1 MTAYPT
7 DDLVPSPFDEK
18 VAPTYDAGSAHMFD
32 PAVLGPTVDVLHELA
47 GSGPA
52 LELAIGTGRVALP
65 LHERGVEVH
74 GIDFSEAMVAELR
87 SKPGGDRLP
96 VVVGDMTTTRVGS
109 GYRVAYLVYNTITN
123 LLTQDDQVEC
133 FRTVAEQLAPGGSF
147 VVEVFV
153 PQLRRLPPGQKAV
166 PFHVGERHVGFDT
179 IDVVSQRSVSHHYVR
194 TGQDGQDA
202 QGRALATYEAS
213 AHRYVWPSEL
223 DLMARIAGLTLRDRW
238 ADWTKAPFTAE
249 SESHV
254 SVWSKPAA

>member
-87 SKPGGDRLP
+87 SKPGGDRLQ

-147 VVEVFV
+147 VVEGLRPAAASAATRAEGGAV
-153 PQLRRLPPGQKAV
+153 PRGGAARRL
-166 PFHVGERHVGFDT
+166 RHHRRRLAALGVAPLRPD
-179 IDVVSQRSVSHHYVR
+179 R
-194 TGQDGQDA
+194 T
-202 QGRALATYEAS
+202 
-213 AHRYVWPSEL
+213 
-223 DLMARIAGLTLRDRW
+223 
-238 ADWTKAPFTAE
+238 
-249 SESHV
+249 
-254 SVWSKPAA
+254 

>member
-1 MTAYPT
+1 MTAYNM
-7 DDLVPSPFDEK
+7 DDLVPSPFDES
-18 VAPTYDAGSAHMFD
+18 VAPTYDEGSAHMFD
-32 PAVLGPTVDVLHELA
+32 AAVLGPTVDVLHELA

-87 SKPGGDRLP
+87 RKPGGERLP
-96 VVVGDMTTTRVGS
+96 VVVGDMATTRVGS

-153 PQLRRLPPGQKAV
+153 PQLRRMPPGQSSV

-194 TGQDGQDA
+194 EGHDA
-202 QGRALATYEAS
+202 QGRALATYQSS

-223 DLMARIAGLTLRDRW
+223 DLMARIAGLALRDRW

-254 SVWSKPAA
+254 SVWSKPAD

>member
-1 MTAYPT
+1 M
-7 DDLVPSPFDEK
+7 DDLVPSPFDES
-18 VAPTYDAGSAHMFD
+18 VAPTYDEGSAHMFD
-32 PAVLGPTVDVLHELA
+32 AAVLGPTVDVLHELA
-47 GSGPA
+47 AEGPA

-65 LHERGVEVH
+65 LRARGVEVH

-87 SKPGGDRLP
+87 RKPGGDRLP

-109 GYRVAYLVYNTITN
+109 GYQVAYLVYNTITN

-133 FRTVAEQLAPGGSF
+133 FRTVAEQLAPGGCF

-153 PQLRRLPPGQKAV
+153 PQLRRMPPGQSAV

-179 IDVVSQRSVSHHYVR
+179 VDVVSQRSVSHHYTRAGV
-194 TGQDGQDA
+194 DA

-254 SVWSKPAA
+254 SVWSKPAD